1 MADFNSQPNEQEQ
14 SASEVVV
21 RPFRGN
27 CPSNVSKDAKYSVIG
42 SRDSPEIRLVFRT
55 AKGETWRVTQDHPE
69 LAAMV
74 NVVKERYQ
82 ERANGSFYINEYGQV
97 IVPVRQE
104 RTSIY
109 YFAGNYSGV
118 KQMEFEFE
126 GKIISGNAVD
136 LEGNKL
142 QSGDLWVGPHPGIP
156 YVLDASMRDIYY
168 TSEIRPNVTVRRRL
182 SDFVSPDNLEAV
194 TAMVRRA
201 KRDSG
206 RFYVNEWGNAFAPV
220 SSAHQVEYIFCG
232 KIDVS
237 GNSWFPRDD
246 KIPVG
251 IT

>member
-1 MADFNSQPNEQEQ
+1 MTNFYSQPHELGQ
-14 SASEVVV
+14 STSEAAD
-21 RPFRGN
+21 RLFRGN

-55 AKGETWRVTQDHPE
+55 TDGETWTMTEKYPE

-74 NVVKERYQ
+74 NVVKERHQ
-82 ERANGSFYINEYGQV
+82 ERANGSFYINEYSQV
-97 IVPVRQE
+97 IVPVRRE

-109 YFAGNYSGV
+109 YFAGDYPCE
-118 KQMEFEFE
+118 KQIEFLFE

-136 LEGNKL
+136 LEGNAL